1 MAKKLKTKVEDIRK
15 LSDADLEKELEE
27 TYRRLFAVR
36 LQKETLQ
43 LTNHRQPPAMRRQVA
58 RLLTIKRQ
66 REITRAQ
73 QAAGGKSS

>member
-15 LSDADLEKELEE
+15 LSDADLDKELEE
-27 TYRRLFAVR
+27 TYRRYFAAM

-43 LTNHRQPPAMRRQVA
+43 LTDHRQPPAMKRQIA

-66 REITRAQ
+66 RDLTRAQ
-73 QAAGGKSS
+73 QAGGEA

>member
-15 LSDADLEKELEE
+15 LSDEDLEKELEE
-27 TYRRLFAVR
+27 TYRRLFAVK

-43 LTNHRQPPAMRRQVA
+43 LPNHRQPPQIKHQIA

-66 REITRAQ
+66 RELTRAAQ
-73 QAAGGKSS
+73 QSGGESR

>member
-15 LSDADLEKELEE
+15 LSDEDLEKEIEE
-27 TYRRLFAVR
+27 TYRRYFATK

-43 LTNHRQPPAMRRQVA
+43 LTNHRQPPAIKRQIA

-66 REITRAQ
+66 RELTRAQ
-73 QAAGGKSS
+73 QAGGGS

>member
-15 LSDADLEKELEE
+15 LTDANLDKEIEE
-27 TYRRLFAVR
+27 TYRRYFAVK

-43 LTNHRQPPAMRRQVA
+43 LTNHRQPPVIKRQIA

-66 REITRAQ
+66 RDLTRAQ
-73 QAAGGKSS
+73 QAGGESK